1 MRRTFGLFQRVAR
14 SVNGQAETGQNSFT
28 YTPLHEADEIRLL
41 YLAPRNVPSSS
52 VRDAIQHV
60 FLSTAPLYTAVSWM
74 WGALSDLVEFQ
85 VDGQTIMIPQ
95 NLLRVIEQ
103 LRAESQPR
111 RIWIDA
117 ICIDQKSLQE
127 RNHQVQMMGQIYR
140 NANYV
145 VACLTAKGSSDRR
158 RLKREAEQL
167 HKLLQEGRHSTDTS
181 RYRHFFG
188 NQYFTRRWIIQEVAQ
203 AQQVKFCCE
212 GYLLPMDILRDA
224 INDSILKAKGN
235 KTEGYAYFSE
245 AQLVAERR
253 AIQLCSTDSR
263 SPTSAMSLEALL
275 YRHEAAQCRDFHDK
289 VYALISLSQEAQA
302 HLIVQYDID
311 QATLMLKVLEFC
323 YRYEKLSNFRI
334 LSFMSFLR
342 QHLEVGIGVLRSRS
356 FGPQS
361 PVITTEFVVRG
372 TVRGR
377 ISELA
382 PGRGAEDAALGVR
395 NKLPTLLLRHGLL
408 IKKQGHFMTLEDA
421 DASADTNNHTVMEV
435 SGLDQCLFSF
445 TGSNHRDRP
454 LNAVDDDDSAHT
466 LSPDPPGYSLTQEPL
481 LVGFASTRVRIGDE
495 IWQFDR
501 TPVAIIA
508 RKTPP
513 GFSLA
518 GRAILLRDPGAANME
533 GHQWHLED
541 EIAWIK
547 DGTKYPQSTPVIKVD
562 LRGLYKLMTRRRA
575 RDQQHG
581 LDGGDGNRYLDI
593 DIDKDTDIDIDI
605 LIDNNIDDK
614 RAITRSRDGDTTV
627 FAASDCSSAASTC
640 VFADPITFTAAPSTY
655 MFSGKGHWNIL
666 GQLDCAIDGAHTY
679 AQCAWTMGSYPST
692 EMANLANSW
701 VTTSAASSVTISPTI
716 YAEGDGV
723 SSSGF
728 VGVAYTS
735 KYLITNYT
743 TSHVTSYSTYY
754 VTNYMTTWV
763 DGGATICAGLS
774 SIRASIVAV
783 IAVLL
788 IITLL

>member
-1 MRRTFGLFQRVAR
+1 INRSTLAMRREFGLFARVAR
-14 SVNGQAETGQNSFT
+14 SVNRQAETGQNSFT

-41 YLAPRNVPSSS
+41 YLAPRNVPSGGI
-52 VRDAIQHV
+52 RDAIQHV

-74 WGALSDLVEFQ
+74 WGALGDLVEFQ

-103 LRAESQPR
+103 LRVESQPR

-117 ICIDQKSLQE
+117 ICIDQKILQE

-145 VACLTAKGSSDRR
+145 VACLTAKGSSDCR

-212 GYLLPMDILRDA
+212 GYLLPLDILRDA

-263 SPTSAMSLEALL
+263 SPASAMSLEALL

-302 HLIVQYDID
+302 RLIVQYDID
-311 QATLMLKVLEFC
+311 QATLMLTVLDFC
-323 YRYEKLSNFRI
+323 YRYENLSTFRI

-342 QHLEVGIGVLRSRS
+342 QHLEVGIGDLRSS
-356 FGPQS
+356 IFGPQS
-361 PVITTEFVVRG
+361 PVITTQFVVRG

-395 NKLPTLLLRHGLL
+395 NKLPTLLSRHGFQ

-421 DASADTNNHTVMEV
+421 DASADTNNHTVTEV

-454 LNAVDDDDSAHT
+454 LNDVDDDDSGYT
-466 LSPDPPGYSLTQEPL
+466 LLPDSSVDSLTQEPL
-481 LVGFASTRVRIGDE
+481 LVGFASTRICIDDE

-501 TPVAIIA
+501 TPVVIIA
-508 RKTPP
+508 RKTPS
-513 GFSLA
+513 GFTLA
-518 GRAILLRDPGAANME
+518 GRATLLRDPGAANME

-547 DGTKYPQSTPVIKVD
+547 DATKHPQSTPLIKVNP
-562 LRGLYKLMTRRRA
+562 RGLYKLM
-575 RDQQHG
+575 
-581 LDGGDGNRYLDI
+581 
-593 DIDKDTDIDIDI
+593 
-605 LIDNNIDDK
+605 
-614 RAITRSRDGDTTV
+614 
-627 FAASDCSSAASTC
+627 
-640 VFADPITFTAAPSTY
+640 
-655 MFSGKGHWNIL
+655 
-666 GQLDCAIDGAHTY
+666 
-679 AQCAWTMGSYPST
+679 
-692 EMANLANSW
+692 SW
-701 VTTSAASSVTISPTI
+701 VNL
-716 YAEGDGV
+716 D
-723 SSSGF
+723 
-728 VGVAYTS
+728 
-735 KYLITNYT
+735 L
-743 TSHVTSYSTYY
+743 
-754 VTNYMTTWV
+754 
-763 DGGATICAGLS
+763 
-774 SIRASIVAV
+774 
-783 IAVLL
+783 
-788 IITLL
+788 